1 MRISIVVP
9 VFDVEP
15 YLGECVE
22 SLLRQGLKDY
32 EIILVNDGSTDNSGA
47 LCDAYAE
54 RSDVIRVIHKENGG
68 SSDARNAGLRVVTG
82 DYVVFVDSD
91 DYLADGA
98 LAHIAEQIGSR
109 RTDVVFLE
117 ATKFLPNGKYVPMA
131 DGYDAKCINDCSKEE
146 VLNHIAM
153 LPKFPGSA
161 CTKMIRT
168 ALTRQHSLHF
178 EKGLLSA
185 EDIDWT
191 VRLLLK
197 AETFAYYPG
206 EYYFYRQGRTGSITT
221 SVGIKNVSDFLS
233 VIRNWASK
241 DLSRTF
247 QQEINAFMAYEYVVL
262 LFIYTLLDASVARK
276 AEKDIKAYR
285 WLLRFGKSRKP
296 QLVNAVMSCAGFGI
310 TTKLLA
316 QYKSWFI

>member
-1 MRISIVVP
+1 MGISIVVP
-9 VFDVEP
+9 VFNVER

-32 EIILVNDGSTDNSGA
+32 EIILVNDGSTDNSGV

-54 RSDVIRVIHKENGG
+54 RSGAIRVIHKENGG
-68 SSDARNAGLRVVTG
+68 LSDARNAGLRMVTG
-82 DYVVFVDSD
+82 NYVVFVDSD

-98 LAHIAEQIGSR
+98 LALIVEQIGSR
-109 RTDVVFLE
+109 GTDVVFLE
-117 ATKFLPNGKYVPMA
+117 ATKIFFDEKYVPMK
-131 DGYDAKCINDCSKEE
+131 DGYDAKAINDRCKEE

-168 ALTRQHSLHF
+168 ALIRQHSLYF
-178 EKGLLSA
+178 EKDLLS

-197 AETFAYYPG
+197 AETFAYYSG
-206 EYYFYRQGRTGSITT
+206 EYYFYRQGRASSITT
-221 SVGIKNVSDFLS
+221 STSVKNVLDLLS
-233 VIRNWASK
+233 IIRKWASK
-241 DLSRTF
+241 DLSQIF

-262 LFIYTLLDASVARK
+262 LFNYASLDAVVAKSVK
-276 AEKDIKAYR
+276 KDIKEYK
-285 WLLRFGKSRKP
+285 WLLRFGRTGKIW
-296 QLVNAVMSCAGFGI
+296 LVHALVRCVGVGI
-310 TTKLLA
+310 TAKLLA
-316 QYKSWFI
+316 QYKNRFV